1 MEPTCS
7 LPAVNKRPAMERCTT
22 QFTCTEHRP
31 TAEHAT
37 MVQLCSICPSPC
49 RANSS
54 HGVVC
59 LDRLSPPMV
68 PGCVSQ
74 TLRSKSTMAEGSKP
88 RVCPSTRSR
97 AGWCLP
103 ASSPAAAPA
112 CTLVSEHTAASH
124 GHAVSAAG
132 DALQGAWVQLA
143 PLAPLRGNQAVG
155 SDVLIR
161 TLDTATSDDPVQ
173 RAYQPSSDSS
183 MQRAP
188 HPTLTHTHIAFTAL
202 SLGSQAQLTLAG
214 AVLSNAEAGAYPAH
228 TCRCCREQRRGR
240 CILGAGWGWLRQRLG
255 PRWPGW
261 VPGAAACWAGSP
273 CLPAPC

>member
-1 MEPTCS
+1 MALAGSPTAHRPGCRARLLWRRFVEPTHS
-7 LPAVNKRPAMERCTT
+7 LPFVFECPAMERCTT
-22 QFTCTEHRP
+22 QLTCSGHCL

-59 LDRLSPPMV
+59 PDRLSPPMV

-97 AGWCLP
+97 AGWCRP

-124 GHAVSAAG
+124 GHAVSAATQ
-132 DALQGAWVQLA
+132 QGMLCRVRGCSWP
-143 PLAPLRGNQAVG
+143 PLPHCV
-155 SDVLIR
+155 
-161 TLDTATSDDPVQ
+161 AT
-173 RAYQPSSDSS
+173 
-183 MQRAP
+183 
-188 HPTLTHTHIAFTAL
+188 
-202 SLGSQAQLTLAG
+202 
-214 AVLSNAEAGAYPAH
+214 
-228 TCRCCREQRRGR
+228 
-240 CILGAGWGWLRQRLG
+240 RL
-255 PRWPGW
+255 
-261 VPGAAACWAGSP
+261 
-273 CLPAPC
+273 L